1 MFKTIVASLFAVAAI
16 PVLASPAQ
24 PAHPSKLLATKVTST
39 TGLKHHTLVH
49 HKTAHKTLV
58 TVHSKHHVLH
68 SKHHLTTKL
77 AHVK

>member
-16 PVLASPAQ
+16 PVLASPA
-24 PAHPSKLLATKVTST
+24 HPSKLLATKVSST

-68 SKHHLTTKL
+68 TKHHQTTKL
-77 AHVK
+77 IHKK